1 MREATQ
7 KCLEMI
13 KQFEGCVLHAYKCL
27 STEKYYTIGYGHYGI
42 TNPDLTITEKEAEQ
56 YLKSDLKRVYDT
68 LEHYDRYYEFTDYE
82 YDALVS
88 FCYNLG
94 AGIMSQLTKKY
105 TRNKVEIADAM
116 LGYNKSGGSIVSGLV
131 TRRVAENKLF
141 TSGIYPDGSTTVETL
156 IGTIDETINLN
167 E

>member
-1 MREATQ
+1 
-7 KCLEMI
+7 MI
-13 KQFEGCVLHAYKCL
+13 KEFEGCVLHSYKCL
-27 STEKYYTIGYGHYGI
+27 PTEKYYTIGYGHYGV
-42 TNPDLTITEKEAEQ
+42 TSSDLTITEKEAEQ
-56 YLKSDLKRVYDT
+56 YLKDDLKPIYDT
-68 LEHYDRYYEFTDYE
+68 LGHYDRYYEFTDYE

-94 AGIMSQLTKKY
+94 AGTMKQLTQKY

-116 LGYNKSGGSIVSGLV
+116 LRYNKSGGTIVSGLV
-131 TRRVAENKLF
+131 KRRNAEYKLF
-141 TSGIYPDGSTTVETL
+141 TQGIYPDGSTAVETL